1 MKWDGMIS
9 KGTGS
14 TIIII
19 NPLLR
24 SLAFVKHASI
34 IRFFRFEVLS
44 FSINEPPSS
53 VTSFLYIIYHV
64 SQFLSGPRLDGRWL
78 KICKIRLLSGTDHL
92 KCDEKRWSSN
102 PLSGSD
108 FEPRNSSQL
117 EIDCRYFMKIQ

>member
-1 MKWDGMIS
+1 MEWDGMIS

-44 FSINEPPSS
+44 FSINEPR
-53 VTSFLYIIYHV
+53 V
-64 SQFLSGPRLDGRWL
+64 Q
-78 KICKIRLLSGTDHL
+78 
-92 KCDEKRWSSN
+92 
-102 PLSGSD
+102 
-108 FEPRNSSQL
+108 
-117 EIDCRYFMKIQ
+117 

>member
-1 MKWDGMIS
+1 MEWDGMIS

-44 FSINEPPSS
+44 FSINEPSSS

-64 SQFLSGPRLDGRWL
+64 SQFLFRSGLDGWWL
-78 KICKIRLLSGTDHL
+78 KICKIRL
-92 KCDEKRWSSN
+92 
-102 PLSGSD
+102 
-108 FEPRNSSQL
+108 
-117 EIDCRYFMKIQ
+117 